1 MMTTLRQIVTTFLI
15 LLLFVFLIGTI
26 NFIVF
31 PLESLMELFT
41 RKLFNIPFIAFIL
54 LVIFLFSAILGIT
67 NTQYWKQRFEAI
79 SRYLSKLNHSE
90 TLTFTEKYPEITPFE
105 AELKALD
112 NKLQHQVEQIQHLA
126 TERAKERE
134 QSLQEVVMQ
143 ERNRLARDLHD
154 SVSQHLFAASMMMS
168 AIHETV
174 SNENQLL
181 KQQAHQVEKMIHQA
195 QLEMRALLLHLR
207 PVALKGKPLQQGI
220 EDLLM
225 ELSSRLPIEIT
236 WKTEEFPIEKGVEDE
251 LFRIVQEALS
261 NALRHAEADHIHVML
276 IQRDHLIIL
285 RIVDDGKG
293 FNLDEVITTSYGL
306 ENMKERAHDLGGTC
320 KIISL
325 PQQGTRIEVQV
336 PIVKK
341 GE

>member
-1 MMTTLRQIVTTFLI
+1 M
-15 LLLFVFLIGTI
+15 
-26 NFIVF
+26 
-31 PLESLMELFT
+31 
-41 RKLFNIPFIAFIL
+41 
-54 LVIFLFSAILGIT
+54 
-67 NTQYWKQRFEAI
+67 
-79 SRYLSKLNHSE
+79 
-90 TLTFTEKYPEITPFE
+90 
-105 AELKALD
+105 
-112 NKLQHQVEQIQHLA
+112 QHQVEQIQHLA

-174 SNENQLL
+174 SDENQLL

-293 FNLDEVITTSYGL
+293 FNLDEVITSSYGL